1 MSFVCTN
8 NDILLTKSK
17 TIKNISL
24 IGMAAAG
31 KSHISYLLSKKTF
44 WHLKEMDDII
54 QEKYSTS
61 LSELIKKHGNDGF
74 KQIEEDTTLCISGKN
89 NIISTGGSIVY
100 SEKAMQHL
108 KNISLIIY
116 LDTPLETILERI
128 HDPVERGI
136 VLNKDETLEQLYH
149 NRKELY
155 EKYSDIKISSS
166 NEEEICNQILHYL
179 V

>member
-1 MSFVCTN
+1 
-8 NDILLTKSK
+8 
-17 TIKNISL
+17 
-24 IGMAAAG
+24 
-31 KSHISYLLSKKTF
+31 
-44 WHLKEMDDII
+44 MDDII

-61 LSELIKKHGNDGF
+61 LSELIQKYGNDGF
-74 KQIEEDTTLCISGKN
+74 KQIEEDTTLSISGEN
-89 NIISTGGSIVY
+89 YIISTGGSIVY

-128 HDPVERGI
+128 PDPVERGI
-136 VLNKDETLEQLYH
+136 VLNNNETLEELYY

-155 EKYSDIKISSS
+155 EKYSDVKISCN
-166 NEEEICNQILHYL
+166 NEEEICNKILHYL